1 MPKGIPRLKV
11 WRFLPRSQAKLFVW
25 RGAFGLMI
33 PAILAT
39 LLFCISA
46 VTANRATRLAGSIE
60 ANFWRLL
67 LASVLLGGWAHSFGS
82 GWGGSAWGI
91 FFASGV
97 VGFGIGDLA
106 LYLSYPRLGSRLT
119 LLLTHCLAAPLA
131 AVCEWIWLGTT
142 LRWAEI
148 VAVGSILTGVC
159 LALTPT
165 ENLHLDKRT
174 LAVGTAW
181 GVLAAMGQG
190 IGAVMSRVG
199 YAANL
204 RDGFDMDGM
213 SVAYQR
219 ILGGL
224 AIGAASFVWINGRKP
239 AESAGWIRMPLP
251 PTKSFSWIVITGLTG
266 PTFGVA
272 CYQWALEHTPSG
284 IVLSIV
290 ATAPLAVM
298 PITFWMEGDRP
309 GKRAFIGGLLAVLGV
324 IALGWA

>member
-1 MPKGIPRLKV
+1 
-11 WRFLPRSQAKLFVW
+11 
-25 RGAFGLMI
+25 MI

-67 LASVLLGGWAHSFGS
+67 LASVLLGGWAHAFGS

-131 AVCEWIWLGTT
+131 AICEWIWLGTT
-142 LRWAEI
+142 LSWAEI
-148 VAVGSILTGVC
+148 VAAGSILAGVG
-159 LALTPT
+159 LALTPA
-165 ENLHLDKRT
+165 ENIHLDRRT
-174 LAVGTAW
+174 LAIGSAW
-181 GVLAAMGQG
+181 GVLAAVGQG
-190 IGAVMSRVG
+190 LGAVMSRVG
-199 YAANL
+199 YAANV
-204 RDGFDMDGM
+204 RDGFDIDGM

-224 AIGAASFVWINGRKP
+224 AVGALSFAWVNGRRP
-239 AESAGWIRMPLP
+239 AAAGRIRMLLP
-251 PTKSFSWIVITGLTG
+251 PSKSFRWIVITGLTG

-298 PITFWMEGDRP
+298 PMTFWMEGDRP

-324 IALGWA
+324 IALGLA

>member
-1 MPKGIPRLKV
+1 
-11 WRFLPRSQAKLFVW
+11 
-25 RGAFGLMI
+25 MI

-39 LLFCISA
+39 VLFCLSA
-46 VTANRATRLAGSIE
+46 VTANQATRLAGSIE

-67 LASVLLGGWAHSFGS
+67 LASVLLGGWAHAFGS
-82 GWGGSAWGI
+82 GWSGSAWGI
-91 FFASGV
+91 FFASGI

-131 AVCEWIWLGTT
+131 AVCEWIYLGTT
-142 LRWAEI
+142 LRLVEI
-148 VAVGSILTGVC
+148 VAIGSILGGVGFA
-159 LALTPT
+159 LAPS
-165 ENLHLDKRT
+165 ENLHLDRRT
-174 LAVGTAW
+174 LVVGSAW

-199 YAANL
+199 YAANV
-204 RDGFDMDGM
+204 RDGFDIDGM

-224 AIGAASFVWINGRKP
+224 AVGALSFAWVNGRKL
-239 AESAGWIRMPLP
+239 AESAGWIRMLLP
-251 PTKSFSWIVITGLTG
+251 PSESFRWIVITGLTG

-290 ATAPLAVM
+290 ATAPLAVIPM
-298 PITFWMEGDRP
+298 TFWMEGDRP
-309 GKRAFIGGLLAVLGV
+309 GKRAFIGGLFAVLGV
-324 IALGWA
+324 IALGLA